1 MSPAQTRLRG
11 RRLVVAAAA
20 ACIVVALPPASAR
33 ADGDPASDTLV
44 FTNAYLPAKAP
55 SQAEV
60 AALESEIAAV
70 YAAGDRIKVAVIA
83 ARYDLGAIP
92 SLFGKPAAY
101 ARFLGEELYGVYVGP
116 LLIVMPD
123 GYGIYDGGRSTAAET
138 AVLATLPKP
147 ETRAPDDLTRTA
159 TAAVSAL
166 LEHAALTS
174 RDILPPF
181 VELTRARAEGKAL
194 TFRYFLSDDSGRAA
208 ATLELRRGKALLV
221 TAKVPTRPTDVNRQE
236 TAKLDLPAGVAPAG
250 TRACVKGTDPSGNTM
265 RSCLAVSVKH

>member
-1 MSPAQTRLRG
+1 VGA
-11 RRLVVAAAA
+11 
-20 ACIVVALPPASAR
+20 ALPPAPAR

-55 SQAEV
+55 SKAEV

-70 YAAGDRIKVAVIA
+70 YGAGDRIKVAVIA

-101 ARFLGEELYGVYVGP
+101 ARFAGEELYGVYVGP

-123 GYGIYDGGRSTAAET
+123 GYGIYDGGRSTAAEA

-147 ETRAPDDLTRTA
+147 GSRAPDELTRAATTA
-159 TAAVSAL
+159 ISTL
-166 LEHAALTS
+166 LARAALTS

-181 VELTRARAEGKAL
+181 VELTRARAEGKVL
-194 TFRYFLSDDSGRAA
+194 TIRYFLSDDSGRAA

-221 TAKVPTRPTDVNRQE
+221 TAKVPAHPTDVNRQD
-236 TAKLDLPAGVAPAG
+236 TGQLDLPAGVAPAG
-250 TRACVKGTDPSGNTM
+250 TRACVEGTDPSGNTS
-265 RSCLAVSVKH
+265 RSCLAVSVER